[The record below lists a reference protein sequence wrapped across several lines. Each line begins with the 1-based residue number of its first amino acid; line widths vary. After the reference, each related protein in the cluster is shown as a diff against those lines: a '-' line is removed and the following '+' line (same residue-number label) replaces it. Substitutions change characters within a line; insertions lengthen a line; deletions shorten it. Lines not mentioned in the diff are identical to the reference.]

1 MWVITVPDLWNK
13 NDKNT
18 LKEIAKDIDMDTI
31 EIISESKTVLLG
43 SNIIDKNNDV
53 SKKKKYMVIN
63 ADLYNTDINV
73 YKILNNQENK
83 IELITSENFPYGSN
97 IINEEILEIVE
108 NSFQKKDI
116 DKAKDNF
123 EIWKISLDDI
133 ENKI

>member
-1 MWVITVPDLWNK
+1 
-13 NDKNT
+13 
-18 LKEIAKDIDMDTI
+18 MDTI
-31 EIISESKTVLLG
+31 EIISESKAVLLG
-43 SNIIDKNNDV
+43 SNVMVKNNDV

-63 ADLYNTDINV
+63 ADLFNTDINV
-73 YKILNNQENK
+73 YKILSNQENK
-83 IELITSENFPYGSN
+83 IEYITSENFPYGSN

-123 EIWKISLDDI
+123 EIWKITLDEI